1 MEPDWIR
8 LSNAQLLKYSSLSL
22 AELRSRG
29 VVRTGN
35 APAGDLAE
43 RLVADAMGG
52 RLAAN
57 AQKSWDVCVESDG
70 KLQLVQVK
78 ARVVTDLFD
87 RGQRQ
92 LSAFRSWGSDS
103 VMIVLFDGTYGV
115 RRASLLLTADVQ
127 QEAQTNAYVAA
138 DRLFAT
144 DHLLDRGEDW
154 TDRLRAVE
162 LWDAT
167 GDADSLPWSA

>member
-22 AELRSRG
+22 AELRRRG

-52 RLAAN
+52 RLGGN
-57 AQKSWDVCVESDG
+57 SQKSWDVCVDSDG

-78 ARVVTDLFD
+78 ARVVTDLHD

-92 LSAFRSWGSDS
+92 LSAIRSWGCDS

-115 RRASLLLTADVQ
+115 RRASLLATADVQ
-127 QEAQTNAYVAA
+127 LEARRNEYVGA
-138 DRLFAT
+138 DRVLAT

-154 TDRLRAVE
+154 TDRLRAVA
-162 LWDAT
+162 LWDDV
-167 GDADSLPWSA
+167 GDAQPVPRTA